1 MKIGDRVR
9 IVGPACNRYTR
20 LLGDVFKIT
29 KETKDQNNRKYF
41 STTGYLWYPE
51 SSLEL
56 VSYGQEPDKRMTRLK
71 HQITKFKL
79 KIKALLR

>member
-29 KETKDQNNRKYF
+29 KETRDQNNRKYF

-51 SSLEL
+51 SSLEI
-56 VSYGQEPDKRMTRLK
+56 VSYGQTPDKRTATLRNK
-71 HQITKFKL
+71 IAKL
-79 KIKALLR
+79 IKRF